1 MDKLGNQYVS
11 SYRNEGYLP
20 VSKRLT
26 AGFVDAMLLIILS
39 FGLMIASS
47 EIAMAVPSYSEKIET
62 INASRVAL
70 YELQEETLLYEYPV
84 DQDGNKD
91 YSTPISQNK
100 VFEKYCYE
108 NILYTYSLCKDE
120 WDLAYTLGN
129 DDPTAEAKLA
139 SYSPTS
145 YDTDRLAYFY
155 VTYASAHNANG
166 NLFVLQQGETYIS
179 HFKTILR
186 NASAGAEWDYF
197 EGDDRLPALS
207 MAFAHRLYR
216 YLVFS
221 EGGQDGLNAYNFL
234 ITQYQTLFDD
244 AGQILYQS
252 DAYQALYQT
261 YFSAYGECSRVVSLF
276 SFLSYVVSFLLL
288 ILLPSL
294 LFKNGETLGLFLRK
308 GTLLHQDRLEVSKGQ
323 VLLRDLASFFTLFPT
338 LLVSCYFAG
347 GFNSGWMYPL
357 FSIGGAGVSLFNLT
371 LISLVFPIVNLAMA
385 LIRKDK
391 RGFTELLSNTILIDR
406 SYYVDHR
413 LEVENEKEKEEE
425 AKTPTPVSAEVP
437 YFDSSCFENT
447 ERPKP
452 FDDDS
457 DSH

>member
-84 DQDGNKD
+84 DQEGNKD

-108 NILYTYSLCKDE
+108 NILYTYSLCKDA

-155 VTYASAHNANG
+155 VTYARAHNANG

-197 EGDDRLPALS
+197 DGDDRLPALS

-276 SFLSYVVSFLLL
+276 SFLSYVASFLLL

-308 GTLLHQDRLEVSKGQ
+308 GTLLHQDRLERPCLVLHVVSDAPSFLLFRRWLQFRVDVSPLFDRRSRRFPFQPHPHQLDFPHRESRDGFDPQGQ
-323 VLLRDLASFFTLFPT
+323 ARLHRTLEQHDSHRPFLLR
-338 LLVSCYFAG
+338 
-347 GFNSGWMYPL
+347 
-357 FSIGGAGVSLFNLT
+357 
-371 LISLVFPIVNLAMA
+371 
-385 LIRKDK
+385 
-391 RGFTELLSNTILIDR
+391 R
-406 SYYVDHR
+406 S
-413 LEVENEKEKEEE
+413 
-425 AKTPTPVSAEVP
+425 PS
-437 YFDSSCFENT
+437 
-447 ERPKP
+447 
-452 FDDDS
+452 
-457 DSH
+457 

>member
-1 MDKLGNQYVS
+1 MEKLGQQYVS
-11 SYRNEGYLP
+11 SYRNEGYLS

-26 AGFVDAMLLIILS
+26 AGFVDSMLLILLS

-47 EIAMAVPSYSEKIET
+47 EIAMATPSYAEKIEV
-62 INASRVAL
+62 INSSRTAL
-70 YELQEETLLYEYPV
+70 YELQEETRLYEYPL
-84 DQDGNKD
+84 DQEGNKD
-91 YSTPISQNK
+91 YSTPVSQNK
-100 VFEKYCYE
+100 IFEKYCYE
-108 NILYTYSLCKDE
+108 NILLTYSLCKEE
-120 WDLAYTLGN
+120 WDLTYTLGD
-129 DDPTAEAKLA
+129 DDPTAQAELA
-139 SYSPTS
+139 SYSPST
-145 YDTDRLAYFY
+145 YETDRLAYFY
-155 VTYASAHNANG
+155 VTYASTHNENE
-166 NLFVLQQGETYIS
+166 NLFALQEGETYVS
-179 HFKTILR
+179 HYKTILR

-197 EGDDRLPALS
+197 LGDETLPALS
-207 MAFAHRLYR
+207 MDFAHRLYR

-234 ITQYQTLFDD
+234 ITQYQTLFND
-244 AGQILYQS
+244 AGKILYRS
-252 DAYQALYQT
+252 DAYQAIYQT
-261 YFSAYGECSRVVSLF
+261 YFAAYGECSRIVSLF

-308 GTLLHQDRLEVSKGQ
+308 AALLHQDRLEVSKGQ
-323 VLLRDLASFFTLFPT
+323 VLLRDLATFFTLFPT
-338 LLVSCYFAG
+338 ILVSCYFAG

-357 FSIGGAGVSLFNLT
+357 FSIGGAGVSLFNIA
-371 LISLVFPIVNLAMA
+371 LISLVFPLVNLLMA

-413 LEVENEKEKEEE
+413 LEADEAKEKEAQE
-425 AKTPTPVSAEVP
+425 KTSTPVSAEVP
-437 YFDSSCFENT
+437 YFDSSCFDNT

-452 FDDDS
+452 FDDS